1 VPGGEGTIL
10 GRWRHDGDC
19 CAVALLVT
27 VFVVSRVVLVAMGF
41 QFDLEW
47 QGLSIQNIDLRLLQH
62 HLLQSLWYMHGQPPL
77 WNALVGLSMKLGT
90 AVYPRV
96 WHVVFLGL
104 GLIEA
109 LALYGLLRAVRI
121 TRWVAVAVTT
131 VFVVSPEVVAYEN
144 NFFYD
149 YPTLVLLTVGAL
161 AVTRYAAD
169 PTLGR
174 GFLAFGLMAAL
185 VLLRTLFQWPWL
197 VLVAVVLLAA
207 GRRPRIVLASSGC
220 AMVLVGGVIAK
231 NWVMYGVPSTTSW
244 TGIML
249 ARSTVLALPY
259 SERRRLVSEGKLHSV
274 SLVVPLSALSDY
286 EKVGIRPHPR
296 TGIPLLD
303 YPGDALFPK
312 NLENRT
318 FVRISQLYLQDDIWI
333 LEHRKAAYLRY
344 VGKGLGDY
352 FASLPDVAG
361 NIHRIRTY
369 DTWFDRIVYGRIG
382 PGRDGVFLIALYVF
396 AVAAGVWI
404 TGREL
409 RWGADAATVL
419 IAFCTLTL
427 LYVTFVG
434 SVAEVGEN
442 YRFRFVL
449 ESLALVVA
457 AAGVQRL
464 ALPVS
469 RFSLRTT
476 RS

>member
-1 VPGGEGTIL
+1 MRRVPGGEGAIL
-10 GRWRHDGDC
+10 DRWRHDRGLR
-19 CAVALLVT
+19 AIALLVA
-27 VFVVSRVVLVAMGF
+27 VFVVSRVVLVGLGF

-62 HLLQSLWYMHGQPPL
+62 RLLQSLWYMHGQPPL

-96 WHVVFLGL
+96 GHVAFLGL
-104 GLIEA
+104 GLVETV
-109 LALYGLLRAVRI
+109 ALYALLREVRI
-121 TRWVAVAVTT
+121 ARWVAVAVTT
-131 VFVVSPEVVAYEN
+131 LFVVSPEVVAYEN

-149 YPTLVLLTVGAL
+149 YPTLVLVTVAGL

-169 PTLGR
+169 PSFGR
-174 GFLAFGLMAAL
+174 GLLAFVLVAAL

-197 VLVAVVLLAA
+197 VLVAVVLLIA
-207 GRRPRIVLASSGC
+207 GRRPRIVLAAAGC
-220 AMVLVGGVIAK
+220 AMVLVGAVIAK

-259 SERRRLVSEGKLHSV
+259 SERRRLVAEGKLHSV
-274 SLVVPLSALSDY
+274 SLVAPLSALSDY

-303 YPGDALFPK
+303 YPGDALFPR

-318 FVRISQLYLQDDIWI
+318 FIRISQLYWQDDIWI
-333 LEHRKAAYLRY
+333 LEHRKAAYIRY
-344 VGKGLGDY
+344 LGKGVADY
-352 FASLPDVAG
+352 FAPLPDVAG

-382 PGRDGVFLIALYVF
+382 PGRDGVFLIALYLF
-396 AVAAGVWI
+396 AAAAGIWI
-404 TGREL
+404 TVREL
-409 RWGADAATVL
+409 RPASDAATVL
-419 IAFCTLTL
+419 VAFCTITL
-427 LYVTFVG
+427 VYVTLVG
-434 SVAEVGEN
+434 NIGEVGEN

-449 ESLALVVA
+449 EPLALVLA

-464 ALPVS
+464 TSRVT
-469 RFSLRTT
+469 RFS
-476 RS
+476 S